1 VNSKK
6 HIIPILL
13 FLIAISAVSCGNST
27 APRMVVVGRTDC
39 VPCREMMELVDGINS
54 ESENTIA
61 KFISV
66 DDDNS
71 PISKY
76 DIGTLPTSIFFDSN
90 GKEYHRQ
97 IKAMTKEDVLFWLNK
112 ENLNE

>member
-1 VNSKK
+1 MNFKK
-6 HIIPILL
+6 LIVSILL
-13 FLIAISAVSCGNST
+13 FLLLVSCGDNT
-27 APRMVVVGRTDC
+27 TPRMVVIGRTDC
-39 VPCREMMELVDGINS
+39 VPCREMMEVVDEINS

-61 KFISV
+61 EFISV

-97 IKAMTKEDVLFWLNK
+97 IKAMTKENVLFWL
-112 ENLNE
+112 ESGDSNE

>member
-1 VNSKK
+1 
-6 HIIPILL
+6 
-13 FLIAISAVSCGNST
+13 
-27 APRMVVVGRTDC
+27 
-39 VPCREMMELVDGINS
+39 MMELVDGINS
-54 ESENTIA
+54 ESENAIA

-76 DIGTLPTSIFFDSN
+76 DIDTLPTSIFFDSN

-97 IKAMTKEDVLFWLNK
+97 IKAMTKEDILFWL
-112 ENLNE
+112 ESGDSNE